1 MPMIAQNILE
11 SRFFISVL
19 LGGFV
24 TLICNILF
32 YIYQSKRQQLNSIH
46 AASTVI
52 GFFMALQISELS
64 LLEKAIT
71 ERLNNI
77 KALRAGERVDITHI
91 TSDFACSTKISI
103 NMEEVAAK
111 ILAAYGRKERKRS
124 NGEKDITKILQ
135 CIFNSDRNYFK
146 ILRGLDRFNSIKRLA
161 QEDLK
166 KGIIADEHALLDI
179 LINFLEQDVSG
190 YRVQITE
197 ALLPYQKATFK
208 HFKEEIQKQFKLQVN
223 VSVSEPLATN
233 SDALKKM
240 DMAMPVIEL
249 PI

>member
-1 MPMIAQNILE
+1 MIMQNLLE
-11 SRFFISVL
+11 SKFFISVL
-19 LGGFV
+19 LGGLV
-24 TLICNILF
+24 TLSCNILF
-32 YIYQSKRQQLNSIH
+32 YRYQSKKQQLNSIH

-71 ERLNNI
+71 ERLNKI
-77 KALRAGERVDITHI
+77 KALRAGEYVDVTHI

-111 ILAAYGRKERKRS
+111 ILAAYGSKERRRS
-124 NGEKDITKILQ
+124 SGEKDITKILQ

-179 LINFLEQDVSG
+179 LINFLEQEVSG

-197 ALLPYQKATFK
+197 TLLPYQKETFN
-208 HFKEEIQKQFKLQVN
+208 HFKEEMQKQFKLQVN
-223 VSVSEPLATN
+223 VSVSEPLAEHN
-233 SDALKKM
+233 DLMKKM
-240 DMAMPVIEL
+240 DTAMPVIKL

>member
-1 MPMIAQNILE
+1 MIIQNILE

-32 YIYQSKRQQLNSIH
+32 YLYQSKKQKLNAIH

-71 ERLNNI
+71 DRLNTI
-77 KALRAGERVDITHI
+77 TAFRLGESVDVTQI

-111 ILAAYGRKERKRS
+111 ILAAYDRKERKKPT
-124 NGEKDITKILQ
+124 GEKDITQILQ

-146 ILRGLDRFNSIKRLA
+146 ILNGLDRFNGIKRLA
-161 QEDLK
+161 QDDLK
-166 KGIIADEHALLDI
+166 KGIIKDEHALLDI
-179 LINFLEQDVSG
+179 LIHFLEREVSG
-190 YRVQITE
+190 YRSQITE
-197 ALLPYQKATFK
+197 ALLPYQRTTLKN
-208 HFKEEIQKQFKLQVN
+208 FKEEIQKQFKLQVN
-223 VSVSEPLATN
+223 VSMSGPD
-233 SDALKKM
+233 SLKKM
-240 DMAMPVIEL
+240 DMTPVSGEL
-249 PI
+249 TI